1 MRYRALPGL
10 LAGFVGSALAI
21 ASPTGTVPDR
31 SLRVVIIRHA
41 EKPEVGDH
49 LSCQGENRALQLP
62 VVLYRKF
69 KRPDRV
75 YVPSAV
81 TRQSTSHVRMFET
94 IVPFAVKYDLSVNS
108 EFPVHAYVDLAGRV
122 LKETGTVLLVWE
134 HRAIPALASQLGVN
148 KPPKWKSADF
158 DSIWIITFAGGK
170 ASLSIDR
177 EAIVPEVECRF

>member
-62 VVLYRKF
+62 AVLYRKF
-69 KRPDRV
+69 NKPDHV
-75 YVPSAV
+75 YVPSAGI
-81 TRQSTSHVRMFET
+81 RNPMAHVRMFET
-94 IVPFAVKYDLSVNS
+94 IVPFAVKYDLSVNRD
-108 EFPVHAYVDLAGRV
+108 FQVNAYVAVADRI
-122 LKETGTVLLVWE
+122 LKQTGTVLLVWQ
-134 HRAIPALASQLGVN
+134 HQAIPTLASQLGVSN
-148 KPPKWKSADF
+148 PPKWKGKDF
-158 DSIWIITFAGGK
+158 DSIWIITFVGGK

-177 EAIVPEVECRF
+177 EGIIPPVECSF